1 MNNTD
6 KTMNKEYNRHK
17 GIAYLIFAVITYLIF
32 AFILSVSNIIINHL
46 GIVFIE
52 LYFFCFVLL
61 GCLFKPDTKLNPTI
75 ISYLIILSIPIYF
88 SFNYRYLMQIDTD
101 DYLIK
106 NMDFKTAI
114 AEIGYTKSNFY
125 SYIPEQCNR
134 FEYKGK
140 AAIFNLFPD
149 NYCKEQ
155 EHNKA
160 FSIKENNGHWI
171 DFYGGRNFLRK
182 LNHEGIR
189 YVITEYDP
197 VHIKYITK
205 RMPVNHESV
214 LLAMFSTLKKEKNI
228 VYGFDFEKEP
238 TEFNDVTLKE
248 VKKILNQYSFISAYK
263 KQKSEYVIFSV
274 LFFINAL
281 AFSWVI
287 YRINK
292 KYLHK

>member
-6 KTMNKEYNRHK
+6 KTMNKEYKKHT
-17 GIAYLIFAVITYLIF
+17 GIAYLIFAVIAYLIF
-32 AFILSVSNIIINHL
+32 AFVLSVSNTIIDYI
-46 GIVFIE
+46 GIIFIE
-52 LYFFCFVLL
+52 LYFFCFILFVCLL
-61 GCLFKPDTKLNPTI
+61 KPDIKLNPTI
-75 ISYLIILSIPIYF
+75 VSYFIIFSIPLYF

-101 DYLIK
+101 DNLIR
-106 NMDFKTAI
+106 NMDFKTVV
-114 AEIGYTKSNFY
+114 AEIGYKKSNFY
-125 SYIPEQCNR
+125 SYIPGKCNR

-140 AAIFNLFPD
+140 AAIFNLLPD

-160 FSIKENNGHWI
+160 FSIKENNGDWI
-171 DFYGGRNFLRK
+171 DFYGGRNFLKK
-182 LNHEGIR
+182 LDHEGIR

-197 VHIKYITK
+197 VHIRYTTK

-214 LLAMFSTLKKEKNI
+214 LLAIFSTNKKEKNI
-228 VYGFDFEKEP
+228 VYGFDFMRESKISI
-238 TEFNDVTLKE
+238 DLKE
-248 VKKILNQYSFISAYK
+248 AKKRLNQDSFISVYK
-263 KQKSEYVIFSV
+263 KQKSEYITFSV